1 MGNIKDLQLAGGDLI
16 ASGRGFATVTGAD
29 YVRQRVATA
38 LGEPYG
44 SDPFHPDW
52 GSALP
57 GYLGSPQ
64 DAGTPSLI
72 TSEVSRVLAAL
83 IAAQQLMITSSAM
96 TGTRSQLAAADTI
109 ASVDSVNASA
119 GVRPD
124 AIAVSVA
131 LTTQGGQQLA
141 VTRTVSA

>member
-1 MGNIKDLQLAGGDLI
+1 VKDLQIVGGDLLS
-16 ASGRGFATVTGAD
+16 SGRGLATVTGAE

-38 LGEPYG
+38 LSEPYG
-44 SDPFHPDW
+44 SDPFNPTW

-64 DAGTPSLI
+64 GAGTEAMI

-83 IAAQQLMITSSAM
+83 IAAQQLLITSSAM
-96 TGTRSQLAAADTI
+96 TGTRSQLAASDVI
-109 ASVDSVNASA
+109 ASVNGVSA
-119 GVRPD
+119 AQGSRPD

-131 LTTQGGQQLA
+131 LTTQGGQLLQ
-141 VTRTVSA
+141 VTRTVSG